1 MVTQSMKRMAFRVT
15 ESAVN
20 TFTED
25 SQFTPVVAEIR
36 QAMLIHKIVCRLSRG
51 SRANAGAVDCHSGLT
66 ERSFDAEPDFD
77 DEDVVFMQHGGNYF
91 TGTSGEPDLSLNL
104 EKTVDYGD
112 IPLVY
117 VKPKIYAYVKYIAT
131 NAIGNAEIEIFYTVK
146 TLTKDEWIGAISE
159 GL

>member
-1 MVTQSMKRMAFRVT
+1 MAFRIE

-20 TFTED
+20 TYTEE
-25 SQFTPVVAEIR
+25 SAFTPVVGELR

-51 SRANAGAVDCHSGLT
+51 SRANAGAVDCHGGVM

-77 DEDVVFMQHGGNYF
+77 DEDVIFMQHGGNYH

-104 EKTVDYGD
+104 VKEIDYGD
-112 IPLVY
+112 NPLIY
-117 VKPKIYAYVKYIAT
+117 TKPKIYAYVRYIASL
-131 NAIGNAEIEIFYTVK
+131 ASGNAEIEIFWTTK
-146 TLTKDEWIGAISE
+146 LLTKDEWIAAISE

>member
-1 MVTQSMKRMAFRVT
+1 MVTQSMKRMAFRIE

-20 TFTED
+20 TYTEE

-36 QAMLIHKIVCRLSRG
+36 QAMLIHKIQTRLSRG
-51 SRANAGAVDCHSGLT
+51 SRANAGAVDCHGGVM

-77 DEDVVFMQHGGNYF
+77 DEDVLFMQHGGCYF
-91 TGTSGEPDLSLNL
+91 TGASAEPDMSLAL

-112 IPLVY
+112 TPLVY
-117 VKPKIYAYVKYIAT
+117 VKPKIYAYVRYIAT
-131 NAIGNAEIEIFYTVK
+131 TATGNAEIEIFYTVK